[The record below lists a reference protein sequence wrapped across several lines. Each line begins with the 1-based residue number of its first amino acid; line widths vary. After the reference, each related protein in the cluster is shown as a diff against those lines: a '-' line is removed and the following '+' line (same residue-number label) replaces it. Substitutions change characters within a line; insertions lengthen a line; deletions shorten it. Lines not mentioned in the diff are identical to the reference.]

1 MGIIQN
7 ALNQAITTIGVAARL
22 SPEYEAKTAEYKEK
36 QSFKKFEA
44 LASSELGNE
53 NYQEEK
59 IERLDKI
66 ASIRPTQ
73 KNISAAIKAGEELG
87 AEKAAI
93 FIKQK
98 QANQKADQIQEAQ
111 KQQKERYDAFV
122 KVLQKEDYTN
132 NG

>member
-7 ALNQAITTIGVAARL
+7 ALNQAMTTIGVAARL

-36 QSFKKFEA
+36 QGFKTFEA

-59 IERLDKI
+59 AERLDKI

-87 AEKAAI
+87 AERAAI
-93 FIKQK
+93 FKQK

-111 KQQKERYDAFV
+111 KQQKERYETFV
-122 KVLQKEDYTN
+122 KVFTEGGLYK
-132 NG
+132 